1 MAVYYRFKSA
11 RGFDSISM
19 DGPLISVG
27 TLKEKIYESKHLG
40 GTDSDLLVT
49 NAQTNEEYTGAM
61 LIPRNTSVLIRR
73 VPGRPRMLEPQPP
86 QGYVCHR
93 CKVPDGSY
101 ALPSG
106 AVAVLRPNEAAFEKE
121 IEGLP
126 SPTISA
132 ESKGELKQP
141 PGFEETLV
149 PKEIA
154 DEGKAVIAPP
164 QTRIAAKAPDVS
176 EATHESMSV
185 KEPAPASQVQQQKK
199 KKKQQQ
205 PCMPSNDLQW
215 KTYPQDM
222 MPLGPSAYNNP
233 YWNDMQAGYVAP
245 FDGAMPYTVMGYGM
259 SPLDM
264 PFGGVM
270 PQDPFGAQG
279 YMMPVVPPQRE
290 FPRDREYGREVSSS
304 VGDVS
309 SMKSKSK
316 SIPQCSNA
324 DHHQR
329 QWSIRSSP
337 EPQSLR
343 PSKRKSDHSHHDRD
357 SDYDHD
363 NERERDHRSESSSKP
378 SSETA
383 IKAASTTWNK
393 KSKASVFSRINF
405 PKQEAINAAKKR
417 KTSSSSATTEAS
429 PFCPS
434 QVIIKWVL

>member
-1 MAVYYRFKSA
+1 M
-11 RGFDSISM
+11 G
-19 DGPLISVG
+19 
-27 TLKEKIYESKHLG
+27 E
-40 GTDSDLLVT
+40 
-49 NAQTNEEYTGAM
+49 M

-93 CKVPDGSY
+93 CKVPGHIIQHCPTNGD
-101 ALPSG
+101 PK
-106 AVAVLRPNEAAFEKE
+106 AAFEKE

-132 ESKGELKQP
+132 SSKGEQKPP

-149 PKEIA
+149 PKEIT

-185 KEPAPASQVQQQKK
+185 KEPAPASQVMEEQVQQQKK
-199 KKKQQQ
+199 KKKKKKKQQ
-205 PCMPSNDLQW
+205 PHMLSNDLQW
-215 KTYPQDM
+215 KNYPQDM
-222 MPLGPSAYNNP
+222 MHLGPSAYNNP
-233 YWNDMQAGYVAP
+233 YWNEMQSGYVAP
-245 FDGAMPYTVMGYGM
+245 FGGAMPYMVMGYGM
-259 SPLDM
+259 SPIDTI
-264 PFGGVM
+264 FGGVM

-309 SMKSKSK
+309 SMKSKSLL
-316 SIPQCSNA
+316 SIPQWSNA

-357 SDYDHD
+357 SETMITSENATTVQSLLRKLLQQHGTESQRWVCFLASISLNKKPSMLLLR
-363 NERERDHRSESSSKP
+363 NERRLLLQQQQ
-378 SSETA
+378 
-383 IKAASTTWNK
+383 
-393 KSKASVFSRINF
+393 
-405 PKQEAINAAKKR
+405 KQPLLPYHK
-417 KTSSSSATTEAS
+417 SSSSGYYESSAAKAMKS
-429 PFCPS
+429 S
-434 QVIIKWVL
+434 SGAR

>member
-1 MAVYYRFKSA
+1 
-11 RGFDSISM
+11 M

-27 TLKEKIYESKHLG
+27 TLKEKIYQSKNLG

-49 NAQTNEEYTGAM
+49 NAQTNEEYMGAM

-73 VPGRPRMLEPQPP
+73 VPGRPCMLEPQPP

-93 CKVPDGSY
+93 CKVPGHFIQHCPKNGDPKYDVKRFKHPTGIPKSMLIATPDGSY

-132 ESKGELKQP
+132 ESKGELKPP

-185 KEPAPASQVQQQKK
+185 KEPAPASQVQKK
-199 KKKQQQ
+199 KKKKKQQ

-222 MPLGPSAYNNP
+222 MPLGPSAFNNP
-233 YWNDMQAGYVAP
+233 NWNDLQAGYVAP
-245 FDGAMPYTVMGYGM
+245 FGGAMPYTVMGYGM
-259 SPLDM
+259 SPLDL

-279 YMMPVVPPQRE
+279 YMMPVLPPQRE
-290 FPRDREYGREVSSS
+290 FPRDREYAREVSSS

-309 SMKSKSK
+309 SMKSKS
-316 SIPQCSNA
+316 PQSENA
-324 DHHQR
+324 DHQQQQR
-329 QWSIRSSP
+329 SIRSSP
-337 EPQSLR
+337 EPPPLL
-343 PSKRKSDHSHHDRD
+343 PSKRKSYHHHHDCDRD
-357 SDYDHD
+357 YDYDHD
-363 NERERDHRSESSSKP
+363 HHHRSESSLKP

-383 IKAASTTWNK
+383 STTMTTSNK
-393 KSKASVFSRINF
+393 KSK
-405 PKQEAINAAKKR
+405 
-417 KTSSSSATTEAS
+417 TE
-429 PFCPS
+429 P
-434 QVIIKWVL
+434 